1 MEKLNKVF
9 EIVARNAD
17 KVAHFAVNFCIVLA
31 AGVFRKGWLII
42 AGVLVAVVASV
53 AKEIWD
59 KVSGKGECDWK
70 DLVADALGIA
80 AALIFTGLGA
90 LV

>member
-1 MEKLNKVF
+1 MKKH
-9 EIVARNAD
+9 AD
-17 KVAHFAVNFCIVLA
+17 KIAHFAVNFCIVLA
-31 AGVFRKGWLII
+31 SGVFENGWLIL
-42 AGVLVAVVASV
+42 AGVLIAVAASL

-70 DLVADALGIA
+70 DLVADAIGIA
-80 AALIFTGLGA
+80 TALIFTGLGA

>member
-1 MEKLNKVF
+1 MEKLKKAF
-9 EIVARNAD
+9 EYIKKHAE
-17 KVAHFAVNFCIVLA
+17 KIAHFAVNFCIVLA
-31 AGVFRKGWLII
+31 EGVFRKGWLII
-42 AGVLVAVVASV
+42 AGVLIAVIASA

-59 KVSGKGECDWK
+59 KFSGKGECDWK
-70 DLVADALGIA
+70 DLAADAIGIT